1 MICAPIQFG
10 QPEEAVMLKEIT
22 IRSRSGNMAL
32 ALVGLLYFLAALVT
46 LSFFVVTSWSGA
58 SLIDRVLQLA
68 LVGSAFAGAFFLHVG
83 AQNLGVHPRLT
94 LRRH

>member
-1 MICAPIQFG
+1 
-10 QPEEAVMLKEIT
+10 MLKQIT

-32 ALVGLLYFLAALVT
+32 ALAGMVYFLGALVT
-46 LSFFVVTSWSGA
+46 LSFFVVTSWFGA
-58 SLIDRVLQLA
+58 SMVDRVLQLA

-83 AQNLGVHPRLT
+83 AQNLGVRPRLT